1 MIPAWRGLSGRRG
14 GMVDA
19 TDLKSVEGQPSW
31 GFESPRRH
39 MGVRGG
45 VCAGVAAQGLVLSVL
60 RKAMTSRIS
69 RLLRIMPMGGIVDI
83 GRVLLT
89 MSVRG

>member
-1 MIPAWRGLSGRRG
+1 VGDFVLLAPSSGKNAGQSRRG

-39 MGVRGG
+39 
-45 VCAGVAAQGLVLSVL
+45 LYII
-60 RKAMTSRIS
+60 RIA
-69 RLLRIMPMGGIVDI
+69 RDY
-83 GRVLLT
+83 LT
-89 MSVRG
+89 K